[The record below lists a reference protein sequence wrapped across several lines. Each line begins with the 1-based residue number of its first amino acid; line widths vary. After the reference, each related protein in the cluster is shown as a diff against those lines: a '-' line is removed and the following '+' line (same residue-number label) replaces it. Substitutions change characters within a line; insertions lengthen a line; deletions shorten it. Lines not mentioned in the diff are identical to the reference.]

1 MNAPQNLGVV
11 PVNAYI
17 RSLEQKADTLD
28 WSGAYPQADTL
39 RREAQSVKKYHLD
52 TGSVFYP
59 MF

>member
-1 MNAPQNLGVV
+1 MPQNLGVV

-28 WSGAYPQADTL
+28 WSGDYPQADAL
-39 RREAQSVKKYHLD
+39 RKEAQSVKKYHLD